1 MIHSWFSACIQ
12 KIHVI
17 WDTDWICCNLFF
29 SLPCSTPKSPLG
41 GTTKFWL
48 ILTVFGTIDWY
59 SSVPLFNHLNMYTTR
74 QRIQRMCPQAST
86 PSVLLPP
93 QPQTTQPTFRILNMS
108 KLKGLYGRVHKWL
121 YSITNFQTWLFTKKL
136 LITLTEYK
144 GCFLIDAYGEHDYL

>member
-1 MIHSWFSACIQ
+1 MIHLWFSACIQ

-29 SLPCSTPKSPLG
+29 SSPCSTSKPPLG

-59 SSVPLFNHLNMYTTR
+59 SSVPLFNHLNMYTSR

-93 QPQTTQPTFRILNMS
+93 QPQTTQPTFRIFNMS
-108 KLKGLYGRVHKWL
+108 KLKGLYGRVHKCL

-144 GCFLIDAYGEHDYL
+144 GCFLIDAYWEHDYL